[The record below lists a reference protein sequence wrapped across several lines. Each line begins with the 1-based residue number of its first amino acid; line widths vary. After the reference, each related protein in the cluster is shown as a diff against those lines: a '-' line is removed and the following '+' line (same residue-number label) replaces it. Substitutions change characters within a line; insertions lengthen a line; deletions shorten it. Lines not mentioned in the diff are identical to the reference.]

1 MNGEPSGDR
10 QLSLSVGELA
20 FAAGN
25 KKCCGKEAHQQC
37 GWFWNCRL
45 AVSVE
50 IVVLSGFQFFEGA
63 FVVILRI
70 LRNRKDLEP
79 DPDLVSQTE
88 RRPSPFQTC
97 RKGVTSCDH

>member
-1 MNGEPSGDR
+1 MANRLATSRLACLWEK
-10 QLSLSVGELA
+10 LA
-20 FAAGN
+20 FATGN

-37 GWFWNCRL
+37 GWFWNSRL

-63 FVVILRI
+63 VVVILRI
-70 LRNRKDLEP
+70 LIHRKDLEP

-88 RRPSPFQTC
+88 RRPSPFHAC
-97 RKGVTSCDH
+97 RKGATGCDH